1 MSIETM
7 EDLLVHELRDLY
19 NAEQQLLRA
28 LPKMVEAATTPELVQ
43 ALQNHLNQTEA
54 QVNRLE
60 ECFSTLG
67 VSSKG
72 KKCAGMEGLLEEAD
86 DLIGEVEDEVLRDAA
101 IIGAAQRVEHYEISA
116 YGTARAFAKELG
128 QDEVVGLLTTTIEE
142 EAAADEVL
150 SAIAEGRVNME
161 ADEAGDP
168 EDEEGDA
175 RSTSR
180 SSAKSAKKRSSRS
193 SRSKASAGE

>member
-86 DLIGEVEDEVLRDAA
+86 DLIGEVEDEVVRDAA

-161 ADEAGDP
+161 AEEAGDSDD
-168 EDEEGDA
+168 EDRPSSNNRSGAKAA
-175 RSTSR
+175 R
-180 SSAKSAKKRSSRS
+180 KSSSRS

>member
-1 MSIETM
+1 
-7 EDLLVHELRDLY
+7 
-19 NAEQQLLRA
+19 
-28 LPKMVEAATTPELVQ
+28 
-43 ALQNHLNQTEA
+43 
-54 QVNRLE
+54 VNRLE

-161 ADEAGDP
+161 AEYAGDS
-168 EDEEGDA
+168 EDEDRPSSNNRSGAKAA
-175 RSTSR
+175 R
-180 SSAKSAKKRSSRS
+180 KSSSRS

>member
-161 ADEAGDP
+161 AEYAGDSDD
-168 EDEEGDA
+168 EDRPSSNNRSGAKAA
-175 RSTSR
+175 R
-180 SSAKSAKKRSSRS
+180 KSSSRS

>member
-161 ADEAGDP
+161 AEYAGDSDD
-168 EDEEGDA
+168 EDRPSSNNRSGAKAA
-175 RSTSR
+175 RKSST
-180 SSAKSAKKRSSRS
+180 RS

>member
-161 ADEAGDP
+161 AEYAGDS
-168 EDEEGDA
+168 EDEDRPSSNNRSGAKAA
-175 RSTSR
+175 R
-180 SSAKSAKKRSSRS
+180 KSSSRS